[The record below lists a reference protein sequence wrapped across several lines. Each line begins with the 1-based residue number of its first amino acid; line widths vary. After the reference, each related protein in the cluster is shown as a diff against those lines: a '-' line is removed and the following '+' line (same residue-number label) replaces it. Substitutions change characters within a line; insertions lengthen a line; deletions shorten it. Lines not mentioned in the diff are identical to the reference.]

1 MVDAARGGDPKA
13 FGELVR
19 RYRPRIYALALHMT
33 GSTSDAD
40 DIAQDAF
47 LRAFNKLPEFEG
59 RSEFFTWVYRIALH
73 RALNAKRDKKRRP
86 TVDME
91 DPRVSKAVTADAW
104 GDPRR
109 ASELRETYSRLL
121 TAFDLLSPLLR
132 TTVVLVVLQGLSHAE
147 AAVVLGTNEGT
158 IAWRVHEARSQLK
171 RHLDHDPALARDPSG
186 AHPVR
191 EPSRT
196 VRQQHRIQSGPHPA
210 LAAPFSLERALALLI
225 A

>member
-1 MVDAARGGDPKA
+1 MEAARGGDPKA

-33 GSTSDAD
+33 GSESDAD

-47 LRAFNKLPEFEG
+47 LRAFSKLPEFEG

-109 ASELRETYSRLL
+109 AAELRETYGRLL
-121 TAFDLLSPLLR
+121 AAFDLLSPLLR
-132 TTVVLVVLQGLSHAE
+132 TTIVLVILQGLSHAE

-158 IAWRVHEARSQLK
+158 IAWRVHEARAQLR
-171 RHLDHDPALARDPSG
+171 RHIDDELTALVPDPSG
-186 AHPVR
+186 THRLR
-191 EPSRT
+191 EPSRP
-196 VRQQHRIQSGPHPA
+196 VRAYRTPSGPHPA
-210 LAAPFSLERALALLI
+210 LAPPFSLERALAFLI